1 MTERLNNNHLSY
13 MYPFPVFVSKC
24 PIKEIENTLG
34 ILNRKNFIK
43 ELIIK
48 VFEELE
54 KPKKKKGGGRI
65 QGCSMIDECLEDT
78 TRPRTGR
85 EKEKWCCQ
93 IS

>member
-1 MTERLNNNHLSY
+1 

-43 ELIIK
+43 DLIIK
-48 VFEELE
+48 GLEELD
-54 KPKKKKGGGRI
+54 KPKKKKKQEEGGRI
-65 QGCSMIDECLEDT
+65 QGCSMTDDCLEDST
-78 TRPRTGR
+78 SPRTGR
-85 EKEKWCCQ
+85 EKERWCCQ